1 MLVETEESVRR
12 ELHKLAGNV
21 FLRLKVTRLKRN
33 MKKKEEEEKEEGKKG
48 KEWARMVKGEKCE
61 RDVLPRGGFRQEFRM
76 LVQLAW
82 KVISVRA

>member
-48 KEWARMVKGEKCE
+48 KRMGKDGEGRKMWKG
-61 RDVLPRGGFRQEFRM
+61 RVTSRR
-76 LVQLAW
+76 
-82 KVISVRA
+82 I